1 MLVINQTLENV
12 INQYSLLGLPFLVI
26 VIASLLARW
35 NRFLW

>member
-1 MLVINQTLENV
+1 MINQTLENV
-12 INQYSLLGLPFLVI
+12 INQYSLLGLPFLTI